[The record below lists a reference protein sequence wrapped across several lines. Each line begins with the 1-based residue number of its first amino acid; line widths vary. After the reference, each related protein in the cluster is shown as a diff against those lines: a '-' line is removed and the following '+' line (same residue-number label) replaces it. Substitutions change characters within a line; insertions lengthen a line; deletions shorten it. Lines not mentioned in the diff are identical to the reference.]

1 MNENKPLFLFLFILS
16 FVSGVIGGI
25 GGIALVSSSPTLQ
38 KSVGI
43 SSEQGSI
50 KIEQGDQIESITV
63 KEDSAVVSS
72 VKKVLPS
79 VVSVVFTKDVEVINP
94 FNFGDPF
101 ESPSRSIQ
109 TQQGGGTGFVITSEG
124 LIATNRHVANV
135 EGAKYT
141 VITQDGKK
149 YDAKVLATDTA
160 NDFAILKIDA
170 KNLPVVEFGDSE
182 DLDVGQRVI
191 AVGNALGEFQNT
203 VTVGVLSGKERT
215 LVATSTTGANAESLE
230 GLLQTDAAIN
240 EGNSGGPLVNIKGQV
255 IGINTATAAKG
266 QSEGIGF
273 AIPISSV
280 KTAID
285 SIKKTGKII
294 RPYLGVRYVVVDQ
307 KIAAIRNI
315 NSDKGVIVIGDDS
328 RGLPA
333 VESGSPAD
341 KAGIKQGDII
351 LKINGDDLGEGKSL
365 SRFLSKYQPDEEITL
380 RILRDGKES
389 DVKVRLSEAPSS

>member
-1 MNENKPLFLFLFILS
+1 MNRSRSLFIILFVLS
-16 FVSGVIGGI
+16 FISGVIGGI
-25 GGIALVSSSPTLQ
+25 VGIAIVSSSPTLQ

-43 SSEQGSI
+43 SSSDGSI
-50 KIEQGDQIESITV
+50 KIEQGAKVENISV
-63 KEDSAVVSS
+63 KEDSSVVSS

-94 FNFGDPF
+94 FNFGYPLD
-101 ESPSRSIQ
+101 SPSRSIQ

-124 LIATNRHVANV
+124 LIATNKHVANV

-149 YDAKVLATDTA
+149 YDATVVAKDSA

-182 DLDVGQRVI
+182 NLDVGQRVI

-215 LVATSTTGANAESLE
+215 LVASTSTGSAAENLE

-240 EGNSGGPLVNIKGQV
+240 EGNSGGPLVNVKGQV

-273 AIPISSV
+273 AIPISSLR
-280 KTAID
+280 TAID
-285 SIKKTGKII
+285 SITKTGKII
-294 RPYLGVRYVVVDQ
+294 RPYLGVRYAVVDQ
-307 KIAAIRNI
+307 KIAAVRNI
-315 NSDKGVIVIGDDS
+315 SSDKGVIVIGDDAS
-328 RGLPA
+328 GLPA
-333 VESGSPAD
+333 VEKDSPAE

-351 LKINGDDLGEGKSL
+351 LKINNDDLGEGKSL
-365 SRFLSKYQPDEEITL
+365 SRFLGKYKPGDEVTL
-380 RILRDGKES
+380 KIMRDGKEM
-389 DVKVRLSEAPSS
+389 DTKVKLGEAAQS